1 LLGLRHQGGAAYLTW
16 RYDRSVG
23 RAAGVAE
30 RIANVLRQLAR
41 GPERVVPCQDGA
53 GAPARVVVHA
63 DPDGVLLSVST
74 SGPLRLSG
82 RQAQRLA
89 AALAASQAR

>member
-1 LLGLRHQGGAAYLTW
+1 MAQ
-16 RYDRSVG
+16 
-23 RAAGVAE
+23 
-30 RIANVLRQLAR
+30 RIAKVLRQLAR
-41 GPERVVPCQDGA
+41 GPERVVPCRDRA

-63 DPDGVLLSVST
+63 DQEGVLLSVST

-89 AALAASQAR
+89 AALAANQGR